1 MKAIEVKD
9 LVKEYGNVR
18 AVGGIS
24 FSVEEGSFFAFL
36 GENGAGKSTTINILS
51 TLLRP
56 TSGEVRMLGY
66 RLGRDDR
73 EIRSSI
79 GIVFQGSVLDGKL
92 TVEENLVTRGSY
104 YGLSKKQTLQ
114 RLERFW
120 ESFELE
126 EIRRQRYDTLS
137 GGQRRR
143 VDLVR
148 GLIHDPK
155 ILFLDEPTTGLDP
168 LSRQKLWS
176 YIKALRE
183 TSDTT
188 IFLTTHYLEET
199 ESADNVVIMKKG
211 SIIAEGT
218 PTELK
223 NRYTGRKIVWYTEE
237 NPEHEGLLGEQRHS
251 YELDH
256 YNIFPQGSATDF
268 LWAHRGIITDYEVV
282 KGSMDEV
289 FLAQG

>member
-1 MKAIEVKD
+1 
-9 LVKEYGNVR
+9 
-18 AVGGIS
+18 
-24 FSVEEGSFFAFL
+24 
-36 GENGAGKSTTINILS
+36 
-51 TLLRP
+51 
-56 TSGEVRMLGY
+56 
-66 RLGRDDR
+66 
-73 EIRSSI
+73 
-79 GIVFQGSVLDGKL
+79 
-92 TVEENLVTRGSY
+92 
-104 YGLSKKQTLQ
+104 
-114 RLERFW
+114 
-120 ESFELE
+120 
-126 EIRRQRYDTLS
+126 
-137 GGQRRR
+137 

-176 YIKALRE
+176 YIKTLRE

-199 ESADNVVIMKKG
+199 ESADHVVIMKKG

-237 NPEHEGLLGEQRHS
+237 NPEHEGLLEEQRHS